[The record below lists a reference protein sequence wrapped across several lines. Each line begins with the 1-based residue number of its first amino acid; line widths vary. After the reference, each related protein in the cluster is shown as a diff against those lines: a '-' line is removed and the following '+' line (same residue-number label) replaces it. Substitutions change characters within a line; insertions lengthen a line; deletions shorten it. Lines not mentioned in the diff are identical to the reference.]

1 MKKIY
6 RVKKSQEFEKIIKNK
21 RFFADPAIV
30 LYVKKR
36 EDEYARIGITVK
48 KKIGN
53 AVVRNKVKRQVRM
66 MVQEIYDFD
75 ENFDSIILIKEKYV
89 KNNFQTNKNILERL
103 YKKAKQVK
111 IDK

>member
-21 RFFADPAIV
+21 RFFADPSIV

-36 EDEYARIGITVK
+36 EGEYARIGITVK

-53 AVVRNKVKRQVRM
+53 AVIRNKVKRQVRM